1 VTSRPDLRPGGS
13 HPPPKDRAPARSTA
27 LRGPP
32 ARASVR
38 PDGPEEGR
46 AKDLRAP
53 RRRPRARTHPTV
65 TSPTTA
71 SPVSEAGATPS
82 APPKQ
87 RLSTAQ
93 MLHLMRLEMDRALRH
108 GYPISALVVGLDGFD
123 EEHHMPWRRAI
134 MPAVFQELKAVTFQ
148 NDIRGLGVWTER
160 FQLAIFPHVTPDRLA
175 QLAEELRYRG
185 AALKIA
191 GVPESETVVL
201 SAGIAHNL
209 HPGPKSFELLIE
221 EAETGMGLA
230 QSAGGNKV
238 VQAREVERELDKL
251 REEVDSQIQEI
262 QEFQSKL
269 FADVD
274 SQEDLWG
281 RELVSKV
288 IELFRRE
295 PEKSEGV
302 LRVEK
307 EVIALLKAELAA
319 WRETSTATRMIESQK
334 TIGQL
339 ERRVA
344 KLTESLGI
352 TEAELKRV
360 AAMKNIDLGISS
372 IYRNVQGLSG
382 DEAGA
387 ETKKE
392 MLKNVFESNLALR
405 AALAS
410 LS

>member
-1 VTSRPDLRPGGS
+1 MSSVTETPTAEAAST
-13 HPPPKDRAPARSTA
+13 PKT
-27 LRGPP
+27 
-32 ARASVR
+32 
-38 PDGPEEGR
+38 
-46 AKDLRAP
+46 
-53 RRRPRARTHPTV
+53 
-65 TSPTTA
+65 
-71 SPVSEAGATPS
+71 
-82 APPKQ
+82 PPKQ

-123 EEHHMPWRRAI
+123 EEHHLPWRRAL
-134 MPAVFQELKAVTFQ
+134 MPAIFQELKAVTFQ
-148 NDIRGLGVWTER
+148 NDVRGLGVWTTR
-160 FQLAIFPHVTPDRLA
+160 FQLAVFPHVTPDRLLK
-175 QLAEELRYRG
+175 LADDLRLR
-185 AALKIA
+185 AAAVKA
-191 GVPESETVVL
+191 TGVPESERIAI

-209 HPGPKSFELLIE
+209 HPGPMSFETLIE
-221 EAETGMGLA
+221 EAEAGMALA
-230 QSAGGNKV
+230 QGGGGDKV

-251 REEVDSQIQEI
+251 REEVDSQILEI

-269 FADVD
+269 FADV
-274 SQEDLWG
+274 EGKEEMWG

-288 IELFRRE
+288 IELFKRE

-334 TIGQL
+334 TIDQL

-344 KLTESLGI
+344 KLTESLGL

-360 AAMKNIDLGISS
+360 ALMKNIDLGLSS
-372 IYRNVQGLSG
+372 IYRSVQGLSG
-382 DEAGA
+382 AEAGA
-387 ETKKE
+387 EVKKE
-392 MLKNVFESNLALR
+392 MLKNIFESNMALR
-405 AALAS
+405 AQLAS